1 MSTSR
6 APSQAPSPYSR
17 KRSSTLQSTLRSPI
31 SATPLTVG
39 NSKDLTL
46 WVQDQVSDVVFNP
59 ECWPGVAEGDMIRV
73 TELVEGE
80 VGEEVNGVPWERHG
94 FLFIVKLN
102 GEESMRHS
110 AALQVSVTL
119 VKMFICMLTSKNRYL
134 CQAQLPMHLIYET
147 IPQSGSRRF
156 ILLLAI
162 TKAIF

>member
-31 SATPLTVG
+31 SATPLSVG

-73 TELVEGE
+73 TELVEDE

-110 AALQVSVTL
+110 AALQVSAA
-119 VKMFICMLTSKNRYL
+119 C
-134 CQAQLPMHLIYET
+134 
-147 IPQSGSRRF
+147 
-156 ILLLAI
+156 
-162 TKAIF
+162 